1 MPAPPGLSDRM
12 ASEYG
17 KKIMRNAAPIIF
29 SPWWFPPAISRD
41 AAAYDAQFMRTLI
54 AAGII
59 FVAAQVALTAIVC
72 YFRAGKNSAARE
84 AAPANSRLELLWT
97 AATAILFWGL
107 LALGSRAWAEAQ
119 FKATAPEAEVIE
131 VLAQQFAWN
140 FRYPGADGKFGRTDI
155 RYINDASGNPFGI
168 DDDDPRA
175 RDDITSATLRVPA
188 GREVKLVLTARDVIH
203 SFFVRELRIKQD
215 LAPGMTI
222 LLHFLAEI
230 PGTYEVPCSELC
242 GLGHAQMRTTMIV
255 MPAAEYE
262 RWKRE
267 QAH

>member
-1 MPAPPGLSDRM
+1 MFGR
-12 ASEYG
+12 
-17 KKIMRNAAPIIF
+17 
-29 SPWWFPPAISRD
+29 WWFPPPISRD
-41 AAAYDAQFMRTLI
+41 AASYDAQFMHTLI

-59 FVAAQVALTAIVC
+59 FVAVQVALIAIVW
-72 YFRAGKNSAARE
+72 YFRASKNPEPRE
-84 AAPANSRLELLWT
+84 ASTVNQRIELLWT

-107 LALGSRAWAEAQ
+107 LVLGSCVWAGLQ
-119 FKATAPEAEVIE
+119 FKSAAPDAEVIE

-168 DDDDPRA
+168 DAADPRS
-175 RDDITSATLRVPA
+175 RDDITSVTLRIPV

-203 SFFVRELRIKQD
+203 SFFVRELRLKQD
-215 LAPGMTI
+215 LVPGMTI
-222 LLHFLAEI
+222 LLHFLADT

-242 GLGHAQMRTTMIV
+242 GLGHSQMRTTMIV
-255 MPAAEYE
+255 MPATEYE

>member
-1 MPAPPGLSDRM
+1 MFGR
-12 ASEYG
+12 
-17 KKIMRNAAPIIF
+17 
-29 SPWWFPPAISRD
+29 WWFPPAISRD

-59 FVAAQVALTAIVC
+59 FVAAQVALAAIVW
-72 YFRAGKNSAARE
+72 YFRAGRNSAAGD
-84 AAPANSRLELLWT
+84 ATPANPRLELFWT
-97 AATAILFWGL
+97 VATALLFWGL
-107 LALGSRAWAEAQ
+107 LALGSRLWSEVQ
-119 FKATAPEAEVIE
+119 FKAAAPDAEVIE
-131 VLAQQFAWN
+131 VLAQQFAWS
-140 FRYPGADGKFGRTDI
+140 FRYPGADGKFGRTDT
-155 RYINDASGNPFGI
+155 RFINDASGNPFGL
-168 DDDDPRA
+168 DDNDPRA
-175 RDDITSATLRVPA
+175 RDDITTATLRVPA

-215 LAPGMTI
+215 LVPGMTI
-222 LLHFLAEI
+222 LLQFRAEL

-267 QAH
+267 QTH

>member
-1 MPAPPGLSDRM
+1 MFDR
-12 ASEYG
+12 
-17 KKIMRNAAPIIF
+17 
-29 SPWWFPPAISRD
+29 WWFPPAISRD

-59 FVAAQVALTAIVC
+59 FVAAQVGLIVIVW

-84 AAPANSRLELLWT
+84 ATPANPRLELLWT
-97 AATAILFWGL
+97 VATALLFWGL
-107 LALGSRAWAEAQ
+107 LALGSRLWAEVQ
-119 FKATAPEAEVIE
+119 FKAAASDTEVIE
-131 VLAQQFAWN
+131 VLAQQFAWS

-155 RYINDASGNPFGI
+155 RHINDASGNPFGL

-188 GREVKLVLTARDVIH
+188 DREVKLVLTARDVIH

-215 LAPGMTI
+215 LVPGMTI
-222 LLHFLAEI
+222 LLHFRPEL

-267 QAH
+267 QTH